1 MNICVVIVTYNRLQK
16 LQKAL
21 QSYETQTV
29 LPYSIIVVN
38 NCSTDGTSDFLTQWC
53 AKDSHI
59 SRKTV
64 INLDVNTGGA
74 GGFYVGMKRALDTNA
89 DWIWVSDD
97 DAYPDKDALYHVQQ
111 YAETHSRY
119 TACICGAVY
128 LNGVIDIDHRRISKN
143 RLIKMPYKLPKDCYS
158 KQDILIED
166 TTFVGSCFNAEVVR
180 KAGLPIKDFF
190 IYFDD
195 TEYSHRIRH
204 YGNIVLLPDIKIT
217 HDTITYAQPTNVI
230 ATWRD
235 YYLIRN
241 HIYTLRRHHLP
252 SFFAYCIKKIYDTLT
267 IYIKN
272 GHKQQLKLNFTAIS
286 HGITG
291 HLGIHHIYK
300 PGYNLYAQ

>member
-1 MNICVVIVTYNRLQK
+1 MNICVVIVTYNRLNK

-21 QSYETQTV
+21 QSYESQTC
-29 LPYSIIVVN
+29 PPHCIIVVN
-38 NCSTDGTSDFLTQWC
+38 NNSTDGTHDYLSQR
-53 AKDSHI
+53 SVSNSNI
-59 SRKTV
+59 PERII

-74 GGFYVGMKRALDTNA
+74 GGFHAGMKRALDTDA

-111 YAETHSRY
+111 YAETHSRD

-158 KQDILIED
+158 KQDILIEE

-267 IYIKN
+267 TYIKN

-291 HLGIHHIYK
+291 HLGLHHIYK